1 MKFFLSSL
9 VTLVLVCL
17 FSFAPLH
24 AQEDK
29 PADKPVA
36 EKPATEIQKS
46 ETEKTE
52 KTDKTDQ
59 PVAQPEKAA
68 TAADDEKEKGTSGE
82 AAVCPPQPGN
92 EPAPKK
98 MEISGE
104 DPFSSGK
111 YKTIDVDLEY
121 KANPA
126 ADSIF
131 VFFNYLTM
139 VAMVVMVVSV
149 ALWVFKNRDKLSDSG
164 TSSTVTPKAASKKK
178 EKPEENAEEKSE
190 EKTEEKSE
198 EKTEEK
204 SEEKTEEKSEEKA
217 EEKSEEKTEEKSEEK
232 AEEKAPRK
240 KSSKGRGKSTKSKKS
255 DA

>member
-52 KTDKTDQ
+52 KTDKPDQ

-149 ALWVFKNRDKLSDSG
+149 AIWVFKNRDKLSDSG

-178 EKPEENAEEKSE
+178 EKSEEKTEEKPEEKAEEKSE

-198 EKTEEK
+198 EK
-204 SEEKTEEKSEEKA
+204 A
-217 EEKSEEKTEEKSEEK
+217 EEKSEEK

>member
-139 VAMVVMVVSV
+139 VAMVVSV

-178 EKPEENAEEKSE
+178 
-190 EKTEEKSE
+190 
-198 EKTEEK
+198 
-204 SEEKTEEKSEEKA
+204 
-217 EEKSEEKTEEKSEEK
+217 EKSEEKTEEKSEEK

>member
-1 MKFFLSSL
+1 MKFLLSSL
-9 VTLVLVCL
+9 ATLVLVCL

-29 PADKPVA
+29 SADKSVA

-52 KTDKTDQ
+52 KTDKPDQ

-149 ALWVFKNRDKLSDSG
+149 AIWVFKNRDKLSDSG

-178 EKPEENAEEKSE
+178 EKSE

-198 EKTEEK
+198 EI
-204 SEEKTEEKSEEKA
+204 A
-217 EEKSEEKTEEKSEEK
+217 EEKSEEKT
-232 AEEKAPRK
+232 EEKAPRK

>member
-139 VAMVVMVVSV
+139 VAMVVSV

-204 SEEKTEEKSEEKA
+204 SEEK
-217 EEKSEEKTEEKSEEK
+217 